1 MNGPQP
7 LGIGDVMA
15 YCAMAAI
22 ADPSDRMLLL
32 RLVQAMDGE
41 YLRIATE
48 RQKKKKVHNGDTSRQ
63 N

>member
-41 YLRIATE
+41 YLRLATE
-48 RQKKKKVHNGDTSRQ
+48 RQKKK
-63 N
+63 